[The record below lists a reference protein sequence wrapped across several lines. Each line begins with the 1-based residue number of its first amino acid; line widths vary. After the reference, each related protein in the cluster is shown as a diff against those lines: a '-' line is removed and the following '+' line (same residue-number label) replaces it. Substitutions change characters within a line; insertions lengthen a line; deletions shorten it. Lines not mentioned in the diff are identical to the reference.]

1 MGGRRPSRRGAALP
15 GIMQAPF
22 LPMTDTM
29 ITTEPNMT
37 NLFLQL
43 GLEAEEQDIAAFILQ
58 NQLPSEVKVTQASI
72 WSDSQRQ
79 FLSESLKSDAAWAIV
94 VDELNKA
101 LHSDADKASSGH

>member
-1 MGGRRPSRRGAALP
+1 
-15 GIMQAPF
+15 
-22 LPMTDTM
+22 M

-43 GLEAEEQDIAAFILQ
+43 GLDESEEAIAAFIVG
-58 NQLPSEVKVTQASI
+58 NQLPADVKVTHAPV
-72 WSDSQRQ
+72 WSESQRQ

-94 VDELNKA
+94 VDELNEA